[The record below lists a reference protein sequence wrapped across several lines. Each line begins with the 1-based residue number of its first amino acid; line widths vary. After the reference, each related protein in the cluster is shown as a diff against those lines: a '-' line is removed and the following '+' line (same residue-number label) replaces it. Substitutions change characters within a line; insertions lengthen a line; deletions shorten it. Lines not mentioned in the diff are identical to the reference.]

1 MRQNYFAVL
10 LMLAVAIVVAIL
22 VVEQR
27 AATVMGEDW
36 VNLTHLDIEQKF
48 LHLMA
53 HDVVTRTIVVVMLV
67 LVALAFLG
75 LSHLHLT
82 AKPTHATHLNG
93 NDLALPHRDHV
104 LVRGTIVGAKQ
115 KANGYVT
122 VKLQADDGAQVR
134 AVIPPTVQVRVPKV
148 GTRVQVSGTQTEP
161 EMVTLLKR
169 DDLRVLEAHV
179 SQNQTLS
186 ATAYVAQS
194 YPNGRSLLELT

>member
-67 LVALAFLG
+67 LVALAFG
-75 LSHLHLT
+75 
-82 AKPTHATHLNG
+82 
-93 NDLALPHRDHV
+93 
-104 LVRGTIVGAKQ
+104 I
-115 KANGYVT
+115 
-122 VKLQADDGAQVR
+122 R
-134 AVIPPTVQVRVPKV
+134 AVSKVVRRRRRN
-148 GTRVQVSGTQTEP
+148 TFSF
-161 EMVTLLKR
+161 
-169 DDLRVLEAHV
+169 
-179 SQNQTLS
+179 
-186 ATAYVAQS
+186 
-194 YPNGRSLLELT
+194 